1 MHTVQKAIQTFV
13 DLIAEGENSG
23 ENYSKNVTVG
33 LIACIDKLAK
43 NGNPKILFIY
53 YLLRDNFITNYTE
66 LITLYIN
73 TLFSKLSDTF
83 EFSLKEYKIDIIN
96 KLREKNIN
104 EKHITGYNAEN
115 TIDTFQII
123 SHYIENILL
132 NSFGDLKNTE
142 NPYIYDTNKLIALV
156 NLNNATAQYWL
167 GKYYIDKNR
176 TDDAYTIFNMAATQG
191 EKRSITIIKNIHKK
205 AAAKQKYTAK
215 SSKESATKQKYATK
229 NLKERADKKS
239 VYTSIR
245 DKKINDKS
253 IKDVFFVFL
262 ACIIVL
268 ISISLMIKPDN
279 QKTKA
284 YSNPQD
290 YYNLAITHY
299 NRMEYDKAFYFAEQ
313 AAAMGHL
320 DANVLAGDMLYWGK
334 GVKKDIPYAL
344 NMFLFAATQ
353 NSAFAMLMLG
363 YHNLYIEND
372 YSEAF
377 FWLKKS
383 DEYNTPQASF
393 YLGMMYIDGLE
404 VKKSKKNAISY
415 FKKSCK
421 LGYEPACI
429 ELKKLHAN

>member
-1 MHTVQKAIQTFV
+1 MHTMQNAIQTFV

-23 ENYSKNVTVG
+23 ESYSKNVTIG
-33 LIACIDKLAK
+33 LIACIDKLVK
-43 NGNPKILFIY
+43 DGNPKILFVY

-66 LITLYIN
+66 LVTLYIN

-83 EFSLKEYKIDIIN
+83 EFSLKEYKSYIID
-96 KLREKNIN
+96 KLRLKNIN
-104 EKHITGYNAEN
+104 EEYITGYNVEK
-115 TIDTFQII
+115 TVESFQNI
-123 SHYIENILL
+123 SHYIENILS
-132 NSFGDLKNTE
+132 NSFKNLEDTE
-142 NPYIYDTNKLIALV
+142 NPYIYDTRKLTELA
-156 NLNNATAQYWL
+156 NSNNATAQYWL
-167 GKYYIDKNR
+167 GKYYFDNNKI
-176 TDDAYTIFNMAATQG
+176 DDAYTILSIAATQG
-191 EKRSITIIKNIHKK
+191 ERRSINVIRSIHRK
-205 AAAKQKYTAK
+205 TA
-215 SSKESATKQKYATK
+215 SAQQHTAETSKESYSQQ
-229 NLKERADKKS
+229 S
-239 VYTSIR
+239 VFTSIR
-245 DKKINDKS
+245 NKKINNKS
-253 IKDVFFVFL
+253 TKDVFFFFL
-262 ACIIVL
+262 AVITVII
-268 ISISLMIKPDN
+268 IIFSIARIDN
-279 QKTKA
+279 QNTKI
-284 YSNPQD
+284 YSNSQD
-290 YYNLAITHY
+290 YYNLAVTHF

-363 YHNLYIEND
+363 YHNLYIEKD

-393 YLGMMYIDGLE
+393 YLGIMYIDGLQ
-404 VKKSKKNAISY
+404 VKKSKKNAISH
-415 FKKSCK
+415 FKKSCN

>member
-1 MHTVQKAIQTFV
+1 MHTMQNAIQTFV

-23 ENYSKNVTVG
+23 ESYSKNVTIG
-33 LIACIDKLAK
+33 LIACIDKLVK
-43 NGNPKILFIY
+43 DGNPKILFVY

-66 LITLYIN
+66 LVTLYIN

-83 EFSLKEYKIDIIN
+83 EFSLKEYKSYIID
-96 KLREKNIN
+96 KLRLKNIN
-104 EKHITGYNAEN
+104 EEYITGYNVEK
-115 TIDTFQII
+115 TVESFQNI
-123 SHYIENILL
+123 SHYIDNILS
-132 NSFGDLKNTE
+132 NSFKNLEDTE
-142 NPYIYDTNKLIALV
+142 NPYIYDTRKLTALA
-156 NLNNATAQYWL
+156 NSNNATAQYWL
-167 GKYYIDKNR
+167 GKYYFDNNKI
-176 TDDAYTIFNMAATQG
+176 DDAYTILTIAATQG
-191 EKRSITIIKNIHKK
+191 ERRSINVIRSIHRKTTS
-205 AAAKQKYTAK
+205 AQQHTAET
-215 SSKESATKQKYATK
+215 SKESYSQQ
-229 NLKERADKKS
+229 S
-239 VYTSIR
+239 VFTSIR
-245 DKKINDKS
+245 NKKINNKS
-253 IKDVFFVFL
+253 TKDVFFFFL
-262 ACIIVL
+262 AVITVII
-268 ISISLMIKPDN
+268 IIFSIARIDN
-279 QKTKA
+279 QNTKV
-284 YSNPQD
+284 YSNSQD
-290 YYNLAITHY
+290 YYNLAVTHF

-363 YHNLYIEND
+363 YHNLYIEKD

-393 YLGMMYIDGLE
+393 YLGIMYIDGLQ
-404 VKKSKKNAISY
+404 VKKSKKNAISH
-415 FKKSCK
+415 FKKSCN